1 MASIITRDSA
11 TGALFTC
18 GLLLIAFSGGAFL
31 LFDWAQ
37 SGILF
42 CIGMAVCFIT
52 CVISALLGEK
62 ASRGDV
68 ATMAVA
74 AAFFIWLIAHNL

>member
-1 MASIITRDSA
+1 MTALITQDSA

-18 GLLLIAFSGGAFL
+18 GLLLIAFAGGTYL

-42 CIGMAVCFIT
+42 CIGMAVCLVT

-62 ASRGDV
+62 ASRGDI
-68 ATMAVA
+68 ATMVVGS
-74 AAFFIWLIAHNL
+74 AFFMWLIIRNM